1 MNLPPNSCPIVH
13 ARFTKQ
19 HIKFHS
25 VTILPHHIHIFTQN
39 LVNFAVRNKN
49 LSQMAQSMKTSLVAK
64 QYIFPFILIT
74 LLFFLWGGARAVM
87 DVLNKHFQLTME
99 VTKTHSALMQAV
111 VYGAYFLMALPAGIM
126 IRRLGT
132 RIGVIVGLLLFGG
145 GSLLF
150 LPISD
155 NVVFEYVLLPLFIIG
170 CGLVILETAANPY
183 VTLLG
188 DPRTSAGRLN
198 LAQSFNGLGSI
209 LGVLLGGQFFFAE
222 RGGEVADIAIPYSVI
237 GIIVLIVALCFS
249 RVKLPELVTAENDT
263 SHGQHAPTKLG
274 KYFFFGFITLI
285 CYEISEISI
294 NTFFINY
301 MTDDGFLSPN
311 TASLLLSIGGLGLF
325 MTGRFAGSALM
336 SRISSEKIL
345 LICACGT
352 TATMI
357 LAISPLGVL
366 SKCAVI
372 VCYVFESIMFPT
384 IFALSISRLGGLTE
398 RASSILMMSV
408 VGGAIGPLAM
418 GWIGDH
424 FSISAA
430 FAVPLAGFIVV
441 LAFAWISFVK
451 SRHKA

>member
-1 MNLPPNSCPIVH
+1 
-13 ARFTKQ
+13 
-19 HIKFHS
+19 
-25 VTILPHHIHIFTQN
+25 
-39 LVNFAVRNKN
+39 
-49 LSQMAQSMKTSLVAK
+49 
-64 QYIFPFILIT
+64 
-74 LLFFLWGGARAVM
+74 M
-87 DVLNKHFQLTME
+87 DVLNKHFQLTMD

-111 VYGAYFLMALPAGIM
+111 VYGAYFLMALPAGMM

-132 RIGVIVGLLLFGG
+132 RIGVIIGLLLFGG

-150 LPISD
+150 LPISG

-188 DPRTSAGRLN
+188 DPHTSAGRLN

-222 RGGEVADIAIPYSVI
+222 RGGEAADIAIPYSVI
-237 GIIVLIVALCFS
+237 GIIVLAVAVCFS
-249 RVKLPELVTAENDT
+249 RIKLPELVTAENDT
-263 SHGQHAPTKLG
+263 NHGQAIRTSLG
-274 KYFFFGFITLI
+274 GYFFFGFAALI

-301 MTDDGFLSPN
+301 MTDDGFLTPN

-325 MTGRFAGSALM
+325 MVGRFAGSALM
-336 SRISSEKIL
+336 RRISSQRIL
-345 LICACGT
+345 LVCAIGT
-352 TATMI
+352 VTMML
-357 LAISPLGVL
+357 LAVLPLGVV

-384 IFALSISRLGGLTE
+384 IFALSISRLGNLTE

-418 GWIGDH
+418 GWVGDN
-424 FSISAA
+424 FSITAA
-430 FAVPLAGFIVV
+430 FAVPLAGFVVV
-441 LAFAWISFVK
+441 LAFAWYSFVT
-451 SRHKA
+451 SRHQQA

>member
-1 MNLPPNSCPIVH
+1 MQQDAN
-13 ARFTKQ
+13 KQ
-19 HIKFHS
+19 AKI
-25 VTILPHHIHIFTQN
+25 N
-39 LVNFAVRNKN
+39 
-49 LSQMAQSMKTSLVAK
+49 LVAK
-64 QYIFPFILIT
+64 QYIFPFVLIT
-74 LLFFLWGGARAVM
+74 MLFFLWGGARAVM
-87 DVLNKHFQLTME
+87 DVLNKHFQLTMD
-99 VTKTHSALMQAV
+99 VSKTHSALMQAV
-111 VYGAYFLMALPAGIM
+111 VYGAYFLMALPAGMM

-132 RIGVIVGLLLFGG
+132 RIGVIIGLLLFGG

-150 LPISD
+150 LPISG

-188 DPRTSAGRLN
+188 DPHTSAGRLN

-222 RGGEVADIAIPYSVI
+222 RGGEAADIAIPYSVI
-237 GIIVLIVALCFS
+237 GIIVLAVAVCFS
-249 RVKLPELVTAENDT
+249 RIKLPELVTAENDAN
-263 SHGQHAPTKLG
+263 HGQAIRTSLG
-274 KYFFFGFITLI
+274 GYFFFGFAALI

-301 MTDDGFLSPN
+301 MTDDGFLTPN

-325 MTGRFAGSALM
+325 MVGRFAGSALM
-336 SRISSEKIL
+336 RRISSQRIL
-345 LICACGT
+345 LVCAIGT
-352 TATMI
+352 VTMML
-357 LAISPLGVL
+357 LAVLPLGVV

-384 IFALSISRLGGLTE
+384 IFALSISRLGNLTE

-418 GWIGDH
+418 GWVGDN
-424 FSISAA
+424 FSITAA
-430 FAVPLAGFIVV
+430 FAVPLAGFVVV
-441 LAFAWISFVK
+441 LAFAWYSFVT
-451 SRHKA
+451 SRHQQA